1 MMKAVSEQT
10 KIVIKTSAQNWLK
23 KVSEFYKKRE
33 AFVLVDDAHVGVDP
47 RQDTLLQMG
56 RKAQLSRREWAGV
69 LVSLGVASVGV
80 WLLVMAVT
88 DPEPYSKVMAAVLA
102 GAVLVGS
109 GGMMAIRIL
118 THIKP
123 PKVRVGSG
131 GFEIE
136 WE

>member
-1 MMKAVSEQT
+1 MSNPIKTV
-10 KIVIKTSAQNWLK
+10 VKTSAQNWLK
-23 KVSEFYKKRE
+23 SVSEFYKKKE
-33 AFVLVDDAHVGVDP
+33 AFVLVDDAHVGIDP

-56 RKAQLSRREWAGV
+56 RKAQLARREWAGV

-80 WLLVMAVT
+80 WLLVMAVM
-88 DPEPYSKVMAAVLA
+88 DPEPYSKVMAAILA

-118 THIKP
+118 TQVKP
-123 PKVRVGSG
+123 PKVRVSHK

-136 WE
+136 WD